1 MELNDIETILPLSP
15 AQEDV
20 VHRGAGAECGQLTCE
35 LHGLLDVDA
44 LLRAW
49 EHVAARH
56 QLLRALLVSRRLT
69 KPLLVVRHEVKLKLS
84 QDDWRGI
91 STAEQKERFTGFLEA
106 ERTRGLDISAA
117 PLLRLWLCRVADDRW
132 WFACTYHQLI
142 LDAESAT
149 VLWREVLTVYDD
161 FARGAGAS
169 LPPVDR
175 YEAYLSWLT
184 AQDQSTA
191 EAFYRAGLADLAAG
205 SEHGNT
211 VIGQVEGASH
221 AQQQAWLETGPT
233 AALLELEGQG
243 VALDTLLEGAWA
255 LLLNRYS
262 GESSV
267 FIGVD
272 VSARPDGVAVD
283 PAGAYRHTLPLR
295 VTTPGGESL
304 LSWFRKLEAQKAE
317 LRRYNYCSLAHL
329 YESGVIPAHVR
340 AFESQVKVAHCEF
353 PNASFNNLLTSRFLV
368 QDTTTCP
375 LSLTVQTLEDK
386 LLLSIQY
393 DVSQYSSA
401 AVDRMVGHLRTA
413 LTSIGSQPEQ
423 SLASVSILSE
433 DELRQL
439 IVEWNSTTT
448 AYPREHT
455 LPQLFMEHVERTP
468 DAIAVI
474 CGSNQMTYR
483 ELNER
488 SNKLAHHLRSLGVGP
503 DVPIGFC
510 LERSIEMIVTLLAI
524 LKAGGAYVPLEA
536 DYPAE
541 RLMMMLEDSGVPVL
555 ITTESLLDQLPAH
568 WAQVVCLDADEDLIS
583 EQSSADI
590 DIALAA
596 DNLAYIMYTSGST
609 GVPKGVSVTHRNVVR
624 LVKETNYFTFDSSQ
638 VFLQNA
644 PISFDAST
652 FEVWGSLLNGARL
665 VLMPPGT
672 PTLEEFGEVF
682 RQYGVT
688 TVWLTAGLFH
698 MMVDEGPQELATL
711 RHLLA
716 GGDVLFPSHV
726 RRALAA
732 LNDGQLINGYGPTEN
747 TTFTCCCPMSSLPPE
762 AISVPIGRPIS
773 NTQVYLL
780 DHQLRP
786 VPAGVAGEL
795 CIGGDGLARGY
806 NNRPDLTAERF
817 VPDPFS
823 AVPGSRLYRTGDLA
837 RYLAG
842 GQIDFLG
849 RRDFQVKVRGFRIEL
864 EEVEAA
870 LSSHPSIRQCVV
882 TVRSDGTD
890 KQLVAFA
897 VLDQARTLKAADIRS
912 FLRGKLPEHMVPTQF
927 ITLDAFPLTP
937 NGKIDRR
944 ALATFDFK
952 TPETSEDYAASRT
965 LIEEMLVG
973 IWSEVLDVSLVGIR
987 DNFFDLGGHSLR
999 AVQMASRVREVFQ
1012 TELPIRL
1019 LFENPTIEA
1028 LAAFIESKRHSSG
1041 NKVLPPL
1048 KRIDRNQPLP
1058 VSFAQ
1063 QRLWFINQLEPESTA
1078 YNIPIALRITGE
1090 LDVAALEQAFGDLIE
1105 RHEPLRTTFVS
1116 NKGRPEQLISPPGKF
1131 VLPLV
1136 DLSHVAT
1143 SEREEEAQRLT
1154 AKEAQI
1160 PFDLSRGPLLRTLLI
1175 KLSDQDYVL
1184 LLTMHHIVSDA
1195 WSMGLLARELTTF
1208 YEARA
1213 TSRPARLPELS
1224 IQYVDFAHWQRQWLT
1239 GDVLAEELAYWRK
1252 QLGGELPTLRL
1263 EAGAAS
1269 GPAIGAGHNFAF
1281 SRAQAQAL
1289 KSLSRSE
1296 GATLFMTLLAAF
1308 DVVLCCYTGQTDV
1321 VIGASVAGRTTSEVE
1336 PLIGFFVNPLVLR
1349 ADLSGDPSF
1358 SQLLGRVREVTL
1370 DAYTHQDV
1378 PFDKIVEELRPD
1390 RTAAHTPLFQ
1400 VNFSLDNTPHETIE
1414 LPGLTFA
1421 PFPVGHESTRFSLLM
1436 ALDDTDAG
1444 LGATLEYDK
1453 RLFDADTIARLVE
1466 HYQLLL
1472 DHVVSQ
1478 PETRLSELANMFAQ
1492 ADRQREE
1499 ARREEF
1505 KSARRRR
1512 LRDVKSKAVA
1522 QL

>member
-1 MELNDIETILPLSP
+1 MELTDIETILPLSP

-20 VHRGAGAECGQLTCE
+20 VHRGAGSECGQLTCE
-35 LHGLLDVDA
+35 LHGVLDVDA

-49 EHVAARH
+49 EHVTKRH
-56 QLLRALLVSRRLT
+56 QLLRALLVRRRVT
-69 KPLLVVRHEVKLKLS
+69 KPLLVVRHEVKPKLS

-91 STAEQKERFTGFLEA
+91 ALREQKERFTDFIEA
-106 ERTRGLDISAA
+106 ERTRAWDTAAA
-117 PLLRLWLCRVADDRW
+117 PLLRLWLCRVADDGW
-132 WFACTYHQLI
+132 WFAWTYHQLI

-149 VLWREVLTVYDD
+149 LLWREVLTLYDD

-175 YEAYLSWLT
+175 YENYLSWLN
-184 AQDQSTA
+184 AQDQSAA
-191 EAFYRAGLADLAAG
+191 EAFYRERLADLAAG
-205 SEHGNT
+205 SEPGNT
-211 VIGQVEGASH
+211 LIGRVEGTSH
-221 AQQQAWLETGPT
+221 AQQQASLETGST
-233 AALLELEGQG
+233 AALRALEDQGIALE
-243 VALDTLLEGAWA
+243 TLLEGAWA
-255 LLLNRYS
+255 VLLNRYS

-272 VSARPDGVAVD
+272 ISARPDGVNVD
-283 PAGAYRHTLPLR
+283 PGGAYRHTLPLR
-295 VTTPGGESL
+295 VTTTGGESL
-304 LSWFRKLEAQKAE
+304 LSWFRKLEEQKAE
-317 LRRYNYCSLAHL
+317 LRRYNYYSLARL
-329 YESGVIPAHVR
+329 YESGVIPTDVR
-340 AFESQVKVAHCEF
+340 AFESEVKIAHCEF
-353 PNASFNNLLTSRFLV
+353 PNANFNNLLTSRFLV
-368 QDTTTCP
+368 QDTATCP

-401 AVDRMVGHLRTA
+401 AVDRMVGHLRTV
-413 LTSIGSQPEQ
+413 LTSIASQPKQ
-423 SLASVSILSE
+423 SLANVSILNE
-433 DELRQL
+433 DDLRQL

-448 AYPREHT
+448 AYPRDHT
-455 LPQLFMEHVERTP
+455 LPQLFIEHVERTP

-474 CGSNQMTYR
+474 CGSNQLTYR

-488 SNKLAHHLRSLGVGP
+488 SNKLAHHLLSLDVGP
-503 DVPIGFC
+503 ETPVGFC
-510 LERSIEMIVTLLAI
+510 LERSIEMIVALLAI

-541 RLMMMLEDSGVPVL
+541 RLVMMLEDSGVQVL
-555 ITTESLLDQLPAH
+555 ITTESLLNQLPVQR
-568 WAQVVCLDADEDLIS
+568 AQVVCLDADEDLIS
-583 EQSSADI
+583 DQSNADI
-590 DIALAA
+590 DTALAP

-652 FEVWGSLLNGARL
+652 FEIWGSLLNGARL
-665 VLMPPGT
+665 VLMPLDT
-672 PTLEEFGEVF
+672 PTPEEFGEVF

-698 MMVDEGPQELATL
+698 MMVDRGPQELATL

-726 RRALAA
+726 RRALDA
-732 LNDGQLINGYGPTEN
+732 LNEGQLINGYGPTEN

-806 NNRPDLTAERF
+806 NHSPDLTAERF
-817 VPDPFS
+817 TPDPFS
-823 AVPGSRLYRTGDLA
+823 AVPGSRLYHTGDLA
-837 RYLAG
+837 RYMAD
-842 GQIDFLG
+842 GQIDFIG
-849 RRDFQVKVRGFRIEL
+849 RRDFQVKVRGYRIEL

-882 TVRSDGTD
+882 TVRSDGPD
-890 KQLVAFA
+890 KQLVAYA
-897 VLDQARTLKAADIRS
+897 VLDEAQTLKAADMRS
-912 FLRGKLPEHMVPTQF
+912 FLRGKLPEYMVPTQF
-927 ITLDAFPLTP
+927 ISLDAFPLTP
-937 NGKIDRR
+937 NGKIDRQ
-944 ALATFDFK
+944 ALLTFDFK
-952 TPETSEDYAASRT
+952 TPETYEDYAAPRT
-965 LIEEMLVG
+965 PVEELLAG
-973 IWSEVLDVSLVGIR
+973 IWSEVLDVRLVGVR

-999 AVQMASRVREVFQ
+999 AAQMVSRVRDVFQ
-1012 TELPIRL
+1012 KALPIRL
-1019 LFENPTIEA
+1019 LFENPTIEG
-1028 LAAFIESKRHSSG
+1028 LAAFIESGRQSSG
-1041 NKVLPPL
+1041 NKVPPPL
-1048 KRIDRNQPLP
+1048 QRIDRNQPLP
-1058 VSFAQ
+1058 LSFAQ

-1090 LDVAALEQAFGDLIE
+1090 LDVTAIEQAFGNLIE
-1105 RHEPLRTTFVS
+1105 RHETLRTTFVT
-1116 NKGRPEQLISPPGKF
+1116 NNGRPEQLLSPPRKF
-1131 VLPLV
+1131 VLSIT
-1136 DLSHVAT
+1136 DLSHVAS
-1143 SEREEEAQRLT
+1143 SEREKEAQRLT
-1154 AKEAQI
+1154 AKEAQV
-1160 PFDLSRGPLLRTLLI
+1160 PFDLSNGPLLRTLLI
-1175 KLSDQDYVL
+1175 KLSDQDHVL

-1195 WSMGLLARELTTF
+1195 WSMGLLTRELTTF
-1208 YEARA
+1208 YEAHVTGR
-1213 TSRPARLPELS
+1213 SLRLPELS

-1239 GDVLAEELAYWRK
+1239 GDVLAEQFAYWRK

-1263 EAGAAS
+1263 DAGAAS
-1269 GPAIGAGHNFAF
+1269 GPALGAGHNFAF
-1281 SRAQAQAL
+1281 SRAQAEAF

-1296 GATLFMTLLAAF
+1296 GATLFMTLLAAL

-1321 VIGASVAGRTTSEVE
+1321 VVGASVAGRTTSEVE

-1358 SQLLGRVREVTL
+1358 SELLSRVREMTL

-1390 RTAAHTPLFQ
+1390 RAAAHSPLFQ
-1400 VNFSLDNTPHETIE
+1400 VNFSLDNTRRETIE
-1414 LPGLTFA
+1414 LPGLTFTS
-1421 PFPVGHESTRFSLLM
+1421 FPVGHVSTRFSLLM
-1436 ALDDTDAG
+1436 ALTDTDEG
-1444 LGATLEYDK
+1444 LGATLQYDE
-1453 RLFDADTIARLVE
+1453 RLFSAGSIARLAE

-1472 DHVVSQ
+1472 DQVVSQ
-1478 PETRLSELANMFAQ
+1478 PETRLSELANMFAH

-1505 KSARRRR
+1505 KSARRRK
-1512 LRDVKSKAVA
+1512 LRDARSKVAA

>member
-35 LHGLLDVDA
+35 LHGVLDVDA

-49 EHVAARH
+49 KHVAARH
-56 QLLRALLVSRRLT
+56 QLLRALLISRRLI
-69 KPLLVVRHEVKLKLS
+69 KPLLVVRHEVKPKLS
-84 QDDWRGI
+84 RDDLRGI
-91 STAEQKERFTGFLEA
+91 SPAEQKERFTDFLEA
-106 ERTRGLDISAA
+106 ERTRALDISAA
-117 PLLRLWLCRVADDRW
+117 PLLRLSLWRVADDRW

-149 VLWREVLTVYDD
+149 LLWREVLTLYDD
-161 FARGAGAS
+161 FAHGAGAC

-175 YEAYLSWLT
+175 YEDYLSWLN
-184 AQDQSTA
+184 AQDQSAA
-191 EAFYRAGLADLAAG
+191 EAFYRARLADLAAG

-211 VIGQVEGASH
+211 VIGQVEGASY
-221 AQQQAWLETGPT
+221 ARQQAWLETGST
-233 AALLELEGQG
+233 AALRALEDQG
-243 VALDTLLEGAWA
+243 VTLDTLLEGAWA
-255 LLLNRYS
+255 VLLNRYT

-272 VSARPDGVAVD
+272 ISARPDGVAVD
-283 PAGAYRHTLPLR
+283 PVGAYRQTLPLR
-295 VTTPGGESL
+295 VTTAGRESL
-304 LSWFRKLEAQKAE
+304 LSWFRKLEEQKAE

-340 AFESQVKVAHCEF
+340 AFESQVKIAHCEF
-353 PNASFNNLLTSRFLV
+353 PNANFNNMLTSRFSI
-368 QDTTTCP
+368 QDSTTCP

-401 AVDRMVGHLRTA
+401 AVDRMVGQLRTV
-413 LTSIGSQPEQ
+413 LTSIASQPEQ
-423 SLASVSILSE
+423 SLASVSILDE

-448 AYPREHT
+448 AYPRDRT
-455 LPQLFMEHVERTP
+455 LPQLFIEHVERTP
-468 DAIAVI
+468 DALAVI
-474 CGSNQMTYR
+474 CGSNQLTYR

-488 SNKLAHHLRSLGVGP
+488 SNKLAHHLHGLGVGP
-503 DVPIGFC
+503 EVPVGVC

-524 LKAGGAYVPLEA
+524 LKAGGAYVSLEA

-541 RLMMMLEDSGVPVL
+541 RLMIMLEDSGVPVL
-555 ITTESLLDQLPAH
+555 ITTESLLDQLPAN

-583 EQSSADI
+583 DQSSADI
-590 DIALAA
+590 DTALAP

-624 LVKETNYFTFDSSQ
+624 LVKETNYFTFDRSQ

-652 FEVWGSLLNGARL
+652 FEIWGSLLNGARL
-665 VLMPPGT
+665 VLMPLDT
-672 PTLEEFGEVF
+672 PTLEEFGEIF

-698 MMVDEGPQELATL
+698 MMVDERPQELATL

-726 RRALAA
+726 RRALDA
-732 LNDGQLINGYGPTEN
+732 LNEGQLINGYGPTEN
-747 TTFTCCCPMSSLPPE
+747 TTFACCCPMSSLPPE

-773 NTQVYLL
+773 NTQIYLL

-837 RYLAG
+837 RHMAD
-842 GQIDFLG
+842 GQIDFIG

-890 KQLVAFA
+890 KQLVAYA
-897 VLDQARTLKAADIRS
+897 VLDEARTLKAAGMRS
-912 FLRGKLPEHMVPTQF
+912 FLSGKLPEYMVPTQF

-944 ALATFDFK
+944 ALLTFDFK
-952 TPETSEDYAASRT
+952 TPETNEDHAASRT

-973 IWSEVLDVSLVGIR
+973 IWSEVLDVSRVGIR

-999 AVQMASRVREVFQ
+999 AVQMVSRVREVFQ
-1012 TELPIRL
+1012 KELPIRL

-1028 LAAFIESKRHSSG
+1028 LAAFIESGRHSSA
-1041 NKVLPPL
+1041 NKVQPPL

-1063 QRLWFINQLEPESTA
+1063 QRLWFLNQLEPESTA

-1090 LDVAALEQAFGDLIE
+1090 LDVTALEQAFGDLIE
-1105 RHEPLRTTFVS
+1105 RHETLRTTFVT
-1116 NKGRPEQLISPPGKF
+1116 NNGRPEQLISAPGKF
-1131 VLPLV
+1131 VLSIT
-1136 DLSHVAT
+1136 DLSHVAS
-1143 SEREEEAQRLT
+1143 SEREKEAQRLT
-1154 AKEAQI
+1154 AKEAQV
-1160 PFDLSRGPLLRTLLI
+1160 PFDLSNGPLLRTLLI
-1175 KLSDQDYVL
+1175 KLSDQDHVL

-1208 YEARA
+1208 YEAHA
-1213 TSRPARLPELS
+1213 TGRPARLPELS

-1239 GDVLAEELAYWRK
+1239 GDVLEEQLAYWRK

-1263 EAGAAS
+1263 PAGAAS
-1269 GPAIGAGHNFAF
+1269 GPALGAGHNFAF
-1281 SRAQAQAL
+1281 SRAQAEAL

-1296 GATLFMTLLAAF
+1296 GATLFMTLLAAL

-1321 VIGASVAGRTTSEVE
+1321 VVGASVAGRTTSEVE

-1358 SQLLGRVREVTL
+1358 SEFLSRVREVTL

-1390 RTAAHTPLFQ
+1390 RAAAHSPLFQ
-1400 VNFSLDNTPHETIE
+1400 VNFSLDNTRHETIE
-1414 LPGLTFA
+1414 LPGLTFT
-1421 PFPVGHESTRFSLLM
+1421 PFPVGYESTRFSLLM
-1436 ALDDTDAG
+1436 ALDDTDEG
-1444 LGATLEYDK
+1444 LGATLQYDE
-1453 RLFDADTIARLVE
+1453 RLFDAETIARLAE

-1478 PETRLSELANMFAQ
+1478 PEARLSELANMFAH

-1512 LRDVKSKAVA
+1512 LRDVKSKAAA
-1522 QL
+1522 QS

>member
-20 VHRGAGAECGQLTCE
+20 VHQGAGRGQLTCE
-35 LHGLLDVDA
+35 LHGVLDVDA

-49 EHVAARH
+49 EHVAQRH
-56 QLLRALLVSRRLT
+56 QLLRALLVSRRLK
-69 KPLLVVRHEVKLKLS
+69 KPLLVVRREAKPKLS

-91 STAEQKERFTGFLEA
+91 PQGEQKERFTDFLEA
-106 ERTRGLDISAA
+106 ERALEISTA

-142 LDAESAT
+142 LDVESAT
-149 VLWREVLTVYDD
+149 LLWREVLTLYDD
-161 FARGAGAS
+161 LARGAGAS

-175 YEAYLSWLT
+175 YEDYLSWLN
-184 AQDQSTA
+184 AKDQSAA
-191 EAFYRAGLADLAAG
+191 ESFYRARLADLAAG
-205 SEHGNT
+205 SEQGNT
-211 VIGQVEGASH
+211 VIGQVEGASRSR
-221 AQQQAWLETGPT
+221 QQASLETGAT
-233 AALLELEGQG
+233 AALRALEDQG

-272 VSARPDGVAVD
+272 ISARPHDVAVD
-283 PAGAYRHTLPLR
+283 PVGAYRHALPLC
-295 VTTPGGESL
+295 VATPGGESL
-304 LSWFRKLEAQKAE
+304 VSWFRKLEEQKAE
-317 LRRYNYCSLAHL
+317 LRRYNYYSLAPL
-329 YESGVIPAHVR
+329 YESGVIPERVR
-340 AFESQVKVAHCEF
+340 AFESQVKIAPCEF
-353 PNASFNNLLTSRFLV
+353 PNANFKSLLVSRFRV
-368 QDTTTCP
+368 QDATTCP

-401 AVDRMVGHLRTA
+401 AVERMLGHLRA
-413 LTSIGSQPEQ
+413 ILSSIASQPEQ
-423 SLASVSILSE
+423 SLASVSMLDE

-448 AYPREHT
+448 AYPRDHT
-455 LPQLFMEHVERTP
+455 IPQLFIEHVKRAP

-474 CGSNQMTYR
+474 SGSKQMTYR

-488 SNKLAHHLRSLGVGP
+488 SNKLAHHLRSLDVGP
-503 DVPIGFC
+503 EAPVGFC

-541 RLMMMLEDSGVPVL
+541 RLMMMLDDSEVPVL
-555 ITTESLLDQLPAH
+555 ITTKSLLKQLPAH
-568 WAQVVCLDADEDLIS
+568 RAQVVCLDADEDLIS
-583 EQSSADI
+583 GQSSADI
-590 DIALAA
+590 DTALAP

-609 GVPKGVSVTHRNVVR
+609 GAPKGVSVTHRNVVR

-638 VFLQNA
+638 IFLQNA

-652 FEVWGSLLNGARL
+652 FEIWGSLLNGARL
-665 VLMPPGT
+665 VLMPLDVPA
-672 PTLEEFGEVF
+672 PERFGEVF

-688 TVWLTAGLFH
+688 TAWLTAGLFH
-698 MMVDEGPQELATL
+698 MLVDKGPQELATL

-726 RRALAA
+726 RRALGA
-732 LNDGQLINGYGPTEN
+732 LNEGQLINGYGPTEN

-780 DHQLRP
+780 DRQLRP
-786 VPAGVAGEL
+786 VPVGVAGEL
-795 CIGGDGLARGY
+795 CIAGDGLARGY

-817 VPDPFS
+817 TPDPFS
-823 AVPGSRLYRTGDLA
+823 EVPGSRLYHTGDLA
-837 RYLAG
+837 RYLAD
-842 GQIDFLG
+842 GQIDFIG
-849 RRDFQVKVRGFRIEL
+849 RRDFQVKVRGYRIEL

-890 KQLVAFA
+890 KQLVAY
-897 VLDQARTLKAADIRS
+897 VLDEAQTLKAADMRS
-912 FLRGKLPEHMVPTQF
+912 FLRGKLPEYMVPTQF
-927 ITLDAFPLTP
+927 ISLDAFPLTP
-937 NGKIDRR
+937 NGKIDRQ
-944 ALATFDFK
+944 ALSTFDFM
-952 TPETSEDYAASRT
+952 TPETYEDYAAPRT
-965 LIEEMLVG
+965 PVEELLAG
-973 IWSEVLDVSLVGIR
+973 IWSEVLDVRLVGIR

-999 AVQMASRVREVFQ
+999 AAQMVSRVRDVFQ
-1012 TELPIRL
+1012 KALPIRV

-1028 LAAFIESKRHSSG
+1028 LAAFIESERQSSG
-1041 NKVLPPL
+1041 NKVPPPL
-1048 KRIDRNQPLP
+1048 ERIDRNRPLP
-1058 VSFAQ
+1058 LSFAQ

-1105 RHEPLRTTFVS
+1105 RHETLRTTFVT
-1116 NKGRPEQLISPPGKF
+1116 NNGRPEQSISSPRKF
-1131 VLPLV
+1131 ALSIT
-1136 DLSHVAT
+1136 DLSHVLS
-1143 SEREEEAQRLT
+1143 SEREKEAQRLT
-1154 AKEAQI
+1154 AKEAQV
-1160 PFDLSRGPLLRTLLI
+1160 PFDLASGPLLRTLLI
-1175 KLSDQDYVL
+1175 KLSDQDHVL

-1195 WSMGLLARELTTF
+1195 WSMGLLARELTAL
-1208 YEARA
+1208 YESHV
-1213 TSRPARLPELS
+1213 TGRPARLPELS

-1239 GDVLAEELAYWRK
+1239 GDVLAEQLAYWRK

-1269 GPAIGAGHNFAF
+1269 GPALGAGYNFAF
-1281 SRAQAQAL
+1281 SQAQAEAL

-1296 GATLFMTLLAAF
+1296 GATLFMTLLAAL

-1321 VIGASVAGRTTSEVE
+1321 VVGASTAGRTTSEVE

-1349 ADLSGDPSF
+1349 ADLSRDPGF
-1358 SQLLGRVREVTL
+1358 SELLSRVREVTL
-1370 DAYTHQDV
+1370 DAYAHQDV
-1378 PFDKIVEELRPD
+1378 PFDKIVEDLRPD
-1390 RTAAHTPLFQ
+1390 RAAAHSPLFQ
-1400 VNFSLDNTPHETIE
+1400 VNFSLDNTRHETIE
-1414 LPGLTFA
+1414 LPGLTFTA
-1421 PFPVGHESTRFSLLM
+1421 FPVGHESTRFSLLM
-1436 ALDDTDAG
+1436 ALNDTDEG
-1444 LGATLEYDK
+1444 LGATLKYDE
-1453 RLFDADTIARLVE
+1453 RLFDAETISRLAE

-1499 ARREEF
+1499 VRREEF
-1505 KSARRRR
+1505 KSARRRK
-1512 LRDVKSKAVA
+1512 LRDARSKAAA
-1522 QL
+1522 QPV